1 MFCPND
7 MDMDINKLKDSVR
20 KIPKRIW
27 ILALI
32 MLIGIYFRTYHF
44 HDWLYFYP
52 DQARDVMV
60 VKDFLNGKAPLPLMG
75 FRAASTNFDLGAMYY
90 YFQIASGKLFGVAPN
105 TMAYP
110 DLFFN
115 VLAIPLL
122 YYFLKRYFKTDISLT
137 LTALYAVSYYAIEFS
152 RFAWNP
158 NPMPF
163 FVLLYLLSLWKF
175 LTEKEKTRWRWIVGI
190 GVAVGVGIQ
199 LHTILIFLLASVSL
213 VAFIVLMK
221 SNWRLWNRWLL
232 IMGIVLLLNTNQII
246 SETHHR
252 FSNTIR
258 LFHLSAGSS
267 ESAGKAGKVYDVA
280 LDAVC
285 HTQANAHMISSLGNK
300 VECDYLTIAATMNNQ
315 RSLGIPVDMKKFSE
329 IAISLLFSL
338 FGYGSLIYYYRGEK
352 DQKRKKFLGLIC
364 LYVGLSFVIIYP
376 VILDAPLRYYL
387 QLFFV
392 PYLFLGFMLEFIR
405 RKCARIFFT
414 TIFLV
419 GVLVIGLNFNT
430 IYAEAKLY
438 ATNNH
443 SWPQYV
449 VLGELEQMRD
459 YIISQT
465 NSSKTVFMIADGK
478 YMQNYYLPL
487 FYVLQEKNIT
497 LLRELKDLN
506 AIPSDEP
513 LFFVGKKVERG
524 LVDNTKGFT
533 IQQYR
538 NFGEIGIYILN
549 EKKNDQP

>member
-1 MFCPND
+1 MIRGDFKSLVN
-7 MDMDINKLKDSVR
+7 

-27 ILALI
+27 VLLLI
-32 MLIGIYFRTYHF
+32 MLIGIFLRTYRF
-44 HDWLYFYP
+44 HNWLYFYP

-90 YFQIASGKLFGVAPN
+90 YFQITSGKLFGVAPD

-115 VLAIPLL
+115 ILAIPLL

-175 LTEKEKTRWRWIVGI
+175 LTEKEKTRWGWIVGI

-199 LHTILIFLLASVSL
+199 LHTILIFLLTSVSL
-213 VAFIVLMK
+213 AAFFVSMK
-221 SNWRLWNRWLL
+221 SNWRLWSRWLA
-232 IMGIVLLLNTNQII
+232 IIAVAVLLNTNQII
-246 SETHHR
+246 SETQHG
-252 FSNTIR
+252 FSNTKR

-267 ESAGKAGKVYDVA
+267 ESSRKAGKAYDIA

-285 HTQANAHMISSLGNK
+285 HAQANAHIISSLGNK
-300 VECDYLTIAATMNNQ
+300 VECDYLTTALTIYQ
-315 RSLGIPVDMKKFSE
+315 QKLLGVPVDMKKISG
-329 IAISLLFSL
+329 IAAGLLFSL
-338 FGYGSLIYYYRGEK
+338 FGYGLLIYFYRREK
-352 DQKRKKFLGLIC
+352 DQKKKTFLGLVC
-364 LYVGLSFVIIYP
+364 LYTGLTFLIIYP
-376 VILDAPLRYYL
+376 VIFDAPLRYYL
-387 QLFFV
+387 HLFFV
-392 PYLFLGFMLEFIR
+392 PYLFLGFMLELIR
-405 RKCARIFFT
+405 RKYARAFIPTMFA
-414 TIFLV
+414 V
-419 GVLVIGLNFNT
+419 GALIVGFNFNT
-430 IYAEAKLY
+430 IFAEAKLY

-443 SWPQYV
+443 SQPQYV
-449 VLGELEQMRD
+449 VLGELDQMRD

-465 NSSKTVFMIADGK
+465 NSQKKVYMIAEGK

-506 AIPSDEP
+506 AIPSDAP
-513 LFFVGKKVERG
+513 IFWVGKRG
-524 LVDNTKGFT
+524 EGGWLDNTRGFP

-549 EKKNDQP
+549 EKKNSQP